1 MLSEAWGN
9 GSNSTAARPERRNL
23 LSGDA
28 MNVKRFDALPR
39 LIYVNA
45 VFIVGTLG
53 TLITPA
59 VLESWA
65 KLRWSQSQLGLVAA
79 LELAT
84 LATGSLSGL
93 YWQRRWPWRR
103 VALGSLL
110 LAIFANLACVIRND
124 FVSVCFARSAA
135 GLSAGFL
142 CAIYSAFLANTR
154 SPGKVIA
161 VTNFIQIGLEAL
173 FIFGAATVF
182 QRLGASGLFFLL
194 TALSLVLV
202 PLLSLLPRGWPEGDG
217 GEATVH
223 PVSRRQASIGYVLLL
238 AFVPYIVVQTGVY
251 TFLGELGRLVAHLS
265 AEQSLRIIGIS
276 VVFSSLGSV
285 GAYVLNDRVGFALP
299 IGCAIAL
306 TGGMIFAMIFAS
318 RSASWFLI
326 HISTLQIAWIALG
339 CYLYSALIHYNN
351 LLVPAATSLSSF
363 GSAFG
368 AGAVGFVLEHGGVTA
383 IPLLTSGA
391 MATTAMLTI
400 PVLIRAR
407 RVEKAISPTPM
418 AISVP
423 SLGLD

>member
-1 MLSEAWGN
+1 MHSETWQKRW
-9 GSNSTAARPERRNL
+9 NSTAARPERRCNL

-28 MNVKRFDALPR
+28 MNVKRFDTLAR

-53 TLITPA
+53 TLIAPA

-93 YWQRRWPWRR
+93 FWQRRWPWRR

-161 VTNFIQIGLEAL
+161 VTTFIQIGIEAL
-173 FIFGAATVF
+173 FVFCATAVF
-182 QRLGASGLFFLL
+182 RWLGSTGLFILMI
-194 TALSLVLV
+194 ALSGVLI
-202 PLLSLLPRGWPEGDG
+202 PALSILPHGWPTDDSALPKRHGSQHQSLVG
-217 GEATVH
+217 FM
-223 PVSRRQASIGYVLLL
+223 LLL
-238 AFVPYIVVQTGVY
+238 AFIPYIMVQTGVY
-251 TFLGELGRLVAHLS
+251 TFLGEFGRLAANLS
-265 AEQSLRIIGIS
+265 PEQSLRAIGIA

-285 GAYVLNDRVGFALP
+285 GAYLLNDRAGFLLP
-299 IGCAIAL
+299 IGIAILA
-306 TGGMIFAMIFAS
+306 TGGMMFATIFAS
-318 RSASWFLI
+318 RSASLFLLN
-326 HISTLQIAWIALG
+326 ISLLQTAWIFLG
-339 CYLYSALIHYNN
+339 CYLYSALIHFNN

-368 AGAVGFVLEHGGVTA
+368 ASAVGLVLEHGGLPGTLILTTA
-383 IPLLTSGA
+383 ALSLTALLT
-391 MATTAMLTI
+391 MPFL
-400 PVLIRAR
+400 AR
-407 RVEKAISPTPM
+407 TRYAGPPDR
-418 AISVP
+418 P
-423 SLGLD
+423 SRR